1 MIYFTT
7 LILALFLSQIARAV
21 PQACGD
27 VVPPESPTPVEQLN
41 LPIPAPTVVT
51 HDKKYDDPNHSTK
64 DTACPNL
71 YPAHHKFHN
80 FPSFPRLG
88 GAYDIARSPP
98 NPPSPFCGLCW
109 LLTNEKNNHSV
120 VITAIDHADH
130 GFVISEEAFKLL
142 HGGPL
147 VPELKH
153 VKYRVLPPSVCGL

>member
-7 LILALFLSQIARAV
+7 FILALFLSQIARAV

-27 VVPPESPTPVEQLN
+27 VVPPELPTQVEEL

-51 HDKKYDDPNHSTK
+51 HNKKYDDPHHSTK
-64 DTACPNL
+64 DTSCPGL
-71 YPAHHKFHN
+71 YSSHHRFHN

-88 GAYDIARSPP
+88 GAYDIKHTPP
-98 NPPSPFCGLCW
+98 FPESPFCGLCW

-120 VITAIDHADH
+120 VITAIDHAAH
-130 GFVISEEAFKLL
+130 GFVVSEEAFKHL

-147 VPELKH
+147 IPELKH
-153 VKYRVLPPSVCGL
+153 VKFRVVPPSVCGL